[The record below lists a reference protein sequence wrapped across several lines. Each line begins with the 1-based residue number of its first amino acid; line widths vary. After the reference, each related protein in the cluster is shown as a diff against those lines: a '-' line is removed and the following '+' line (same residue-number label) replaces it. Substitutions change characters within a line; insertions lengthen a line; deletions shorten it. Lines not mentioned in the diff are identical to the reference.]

1 MVSGGWKGRS
11 RGKFLGPDG
20 LTRRPDNT
28 ALSEVCGITDT
39 LSAIP
44 VLTLVERANTMNTTY
59 NDRSRSGR
67 VASAMI
73 RPAWT
78 PATIAMMIIGFMI
91 FWPLGLAMIAYIL
104 WGDRLEEFKSGVNR
118 RTDGFAKGWSRD
130 CGSFRKSHAGTG
142 NVAFDEWRDA
152 EIERL
157 REERRK
163 LEEMRA
169 EFDDHLREL
178 RRAKDKEEFDAFMKS
193 YKAGLKSDDDD
204 APKKPKKK
212 SVPDV

>member
-1 MVSGGWKGRS
+1 
-11 RGKFLGPDG
+11 
-20 LTRRPDNT
+20 
-28 ALSEVCGITDT
+28 
-39 LSAIP
+39 
-44 VLTLVERANTMNTTY
+44 MNTTY
-59 NDRSRSGR
+59 SNGRSGR
-67 VASAMI
+67 VAGALI

-78 PATIAMMIIGFMI
+78 PVTIAMMIIGFMI

-130 CGSFRKSHAGTG
+130 CGSFRKSHSGTG
-142 NVAFDEWRDA
+142 NVAFDEWREA

-169 EFDDHLREL
+169 EFDAHLQEL
-178 RRAKDKEEFDAFMKS
+178 RRARDKEEFDAFMKS
-193 YKAGLKSDDDD
+193 YKANTDVDTSKDDDD
-204 APKKPKKK
+204 APRKPKKK